1 MNSKG
6 PAAQVTAGVK
16 LQSRGISY
24 SILITALLACHHA
37 REDRPDSLH
46 PVRYRGPALPTVSPP
61 GSTAGMVVGAVYD
74 CSGNPLASVLMNAGR
89 HGANAENAADSL
101 VQVVD
106 STFATRFL
114 NPGKWELTFRL
125 IGYSA
130 RSIEVAI
137 APATID
143 TVMVQLNESSTAIG
157 DCVCANG
164 DFGS

>member
-1 MNSKG
+1 
-6 PAAQVTAGVK
+6 V
-16 LQSRGISY
+16 GIGGITY
-24 SILITALLACHHA
+24 SLLITALLACHHA
-37 REDRPDSLH
+37 REDRPDSLS
-46 PVRYRGPALPTVSPP
+46 PVRYRGPAIPTVSPP
-61 GSTAGMVVGAVYD
+61 GSTAGILVGAVYD
-74 CSGNPLASVLMNAGR
+74 CGGNPLASVLLTAQR
-89 HGANAENAADSL
+89 HGANDENAVDTL

-106 STFATRFL
+106 STFATRLL

-143 TVMVQLNESSTAIG
+143 TMMVQLNESSTAIG

-164 DFGS
+164 DFGSQCCKPVTTRTCDP